1 MSWGGGES
9 PKKTGEFPEKK
20 GKVPLEGKKMA
31 NRLPPE
37 LHLVHGTKAAHNAT
51 PLPEKV
57 RQRIPK
63 ATWLDDPDSWDRNT
77 FIAETADFLWETYG
91 IGSDQDKHI
100 LAALA
105 TQIDIYVKC
114 WKGVQ
119 KGGVITQ
126 FNNGQT
132 VGPNPFLTAGDKAL
146 ARAIVLM
153 NELGLTPRGRL
164 ATNKQE
170 GGKYSR
176 LLNGP

>member
-1 MSWGGGES
+1 M
-9 PKKTGEFPEKK
+9 
-20 GKVPLEGKKMA
+20 

-37 LHLVHGTKAAHNAT
+37 LHLVHGTRKSHEGT

-63 ATWLDDPDSWDRNT
+63 ATWLDNPASWDRDA

-91 IGSDQDKHI
+91 IGSDQDKHVLAM
-100 LAALA
+100 LAA
-105 TQIDIYVKC
+105 QIDIYVRC
-114 WKGVQ
+114 WNGVQ
-119 KGGVITQ
+119 KGGVVTQ

-146 ARAIVLM
+146 SRAIVLM

>member
-1 MSWGGGES
+1 M
-9 PKKTGEFPEKK
+9 T
-20 GKVPLEGKKMA
+20 

-37 LHLVHGTKAAHNAT
+37 LHLVHGTKAAHKAM

-57 RQRIPK
+57 RMRVPK
-63 ATWLDDPDSWDRNT
+63 ADWLDNPDAWDRDK
-77 FIAETADFLWETYG
+77 FITETSDFLWETYG

-105 TQIDIYVKC
+105 SQIDIYVKC

-126 FNNGQT
+126 FNNGANI
-132 VGPNPFLTAGDKAL
+132 GPNPFLTAGDKAL
-146 ARAIVLM
+146 TRAVVLM
-153 NELGLTPRGRL
+153 NELGLTPKGRL

-170 GGKYSR
+170 GGKYAK
-176 LLNGP
+176 LLQGP

>member
-1 MSWGGGES
+1 M
-9 PKKTGEFPEKK
+9 T
-20 GKVPLEGKKMA
+20 

-37 LHLVHGTKAAHNAT
+37 LHIVHGTKAAHKAE

-57 RQRIPK
+57 RARVPK
-63 ATWLDDPDSWDRNT
+63 ADWLDNPGAWDREK
-77 FIAETADFLWETYG
+77 FIRETSEFLWETYG
-91 IGSDQDKHI
+91 IGSDQDKHV

-105 TQIDIYVKC
+105 VQIEIFVKC
-114 WKGVQ
+114 WQGVQ
-119 KGGVITQ
+119 KKGVITT

-164 ATNKQE
+164 ASKGAE
-170 GGKYSR
+170 GGKYR
-176 LLNGP
+176 NLLNGP

>member
-1 MSWGGGES
+1 VS
-9 PKKTGEFPEKK
+9 PKKTGNS
-20 GKVPLEGKKMA
+20 LWEGKKMT

-37 LHLVHGTKAAHNAT
+37 LHLVHGTKQSHNAT

-63 ATWLDDPDSWDRNT
+63 ATWIDDPSTWDRNK
-77 FIAETADFLWETYG
+77 FISETADFLWDTYG

-100 LAALA
+100 LGALA
-105 TQIDIYVKC
+105 TQIDVYVKC
-114 WKGVQ
+114 WDGVQ
-119 KGGVITQ
+119 KGGVITK

-146 ARAIVLM
+146 SRAIVLM

-170 GGKYSR
+170 GGKYSK
-176 LLNGP
+176 LLSGP

>member
-1 MSWGGGES
+1 M
-9 PKKTGEFPEKK
+9 T
-20 GKVPLEGKKMA
+20 

-37 LHLVHGTKAAHNAT
+37 LHLVHGTKQGHGAT

-57 RQRIPK
+57 RARVPK
-63 ATWLDDPDSWDRNT
+63 AEWLDNPKKWDRSK
-77 FIAETADFLWETYG
+77 FIEETSDFLWETYG
-91 IGSDQDKHI
+91 IGSDQDKHV

-105 TQIDIYVKC
+105 SQIEIYVKC
-114 WKGVQ
+114 WNGVQ
-119 KGGVITQ
+119 QKGIISV

-132 VGPNPFLTAGDKAL
+132 IGPNPFLTAGDKAL
-146 ARAIVLM
+146 SRAIVLM

-170 GGKYSR
+170 GGKYSK